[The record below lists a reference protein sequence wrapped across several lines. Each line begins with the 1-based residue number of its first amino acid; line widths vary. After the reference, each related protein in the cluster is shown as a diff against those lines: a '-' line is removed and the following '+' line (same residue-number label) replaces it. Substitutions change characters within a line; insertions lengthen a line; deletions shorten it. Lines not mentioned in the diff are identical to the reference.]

1 MKLYGI
7 LRGDVHIVALFQS
20 DTYNSDLWP
29 LISYVVCIHLIGI
42 FRFYYLTQSYG
53 SVIALNIYQVQRILL
68 FMP

>member
-7 LRGDVHIVALFQS
+7 LRGDVHIVALFRS
-20 DTYNSDLWP
+20 ETYYSDLWP
-29 LISYVVCIHLIGI
+29 LINYAVCIHLIDI
-42 FRFYYLTQSYG
+42 SRYYYLTQTYG